1 VGDLLHR
8 EGLSKPYSRRS
19 LPPGRSSVIDPTA
32 PNESWAADWIE
43 QGLICI
49 LTAVEPCLSY
59 GIIRNREAQHL
70 QLRPRHR
77 KCLYL
82 YHYQIHPIFCFMH
95 ARIQTWFPFAVQI
108 CLNGREWL
116 ARAMDAAGL
125 GYVRRDNCFTWLW
138 WGHDKRGPRRQM
150 QDRSWELLL
159 YHGKQRHSPRRR

>member
-82 YHYQIHPIFCFMH
+82 YHYQIHPISGVRRQSGWMSSCL
-95 ARIQTWFPFAVQI
+95 IQQCSRTGQALPHQDAP
-108 CLNGREWL
+108 
-116 ARAMDAAGL
+116 DAALLCQLAPDIDPSPWDVPVVHKGT
-125 GYVRRDNCFTWLW
+125 RRP
-138 WGHDKRGPRRQM
+138 PR
-150 QDRSWELLL
+150 
-159 YHGKQRHSPRRR
+159 PP

>member
-1 VGDLLHR
+1 
-8 EGLSKPYSRRS
+8 
-19 LPPGRSSVIDPTA
+19 
-32 PNESWAADWIE
+32 
-43 QGLICI
+43 
-49 LTAVEPCLSY
+49 
-59 GIIRNREAQHL
+59 
-70 QLRPRHR
+70 
-77 KCLYL
+77 
-82 YHYQIHPIFCFMH
+82 MH